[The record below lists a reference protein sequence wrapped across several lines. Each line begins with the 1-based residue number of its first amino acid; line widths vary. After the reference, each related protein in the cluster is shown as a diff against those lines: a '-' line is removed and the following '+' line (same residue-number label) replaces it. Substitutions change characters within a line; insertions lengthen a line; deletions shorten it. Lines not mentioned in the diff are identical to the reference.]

1 VSTVVHATIN
11 DNKMKGATY
20 VDFGGTYNVTD
31 QVNAYFKVD
40 NLLNESPAPA
50 PQTSVFYGVNPFL
63 YDVLGRM
70 YRVGF
75 RMSF

>member
-1 VSTVVHATIN
+1 VHPTIN
-11 DNKMKGATY
+11 DNSMKGATY

-31 QVNAYFKVD
+31 QVSAYFKVD
-40 NLLNESPAPA
+40 NLFNESPAPA
-50 PQTSVFYGVNPFL
+50 PQTNVFYGVNPYL

-75 RMSF
+75 RMNF